1 MDGFAIPAAGEIGLR
16 NSAPMAADFE
26 DRNHVIGIV
35 IGLEI
40 EQERRM
46 TQDAERSGS
55 ENCTL
60 QAMRGLLAQDQAW
73 GPCG

>member
-1 MDGFAIPAAGEIGLR
+1 
-16 NSAPMAADFE
+16 MAADFE